1 MEKSFRRILIALALL
16 VVFYAVTVLVGN
28 IVQLA
33 NAADRIY
40 LGLGQPVFWLL
51 SATFAIVATMPIAL
65 YFMLPKALV
74 PPAESS
80 GEEHE
85 KYMLRLRESLKK
97 NPKLKG
103 IPLGSNDDV
112 IAAIAGLS
120 QEADKVIKATASSVF
135 VATAVMQNGRLDGLI
150 TLVTQT
156 RMVWQIASIYHQRP
170 SPRQMLYLYSNV
182 GAAALLAQSIEDI
195 DFSEVVTPIVVSIIP
210 SLKGAVPGLQGISAL
225 LVNSLSSGTSNA
237 LLTLRVGFV
246 TRKYCEAVSSPSRRL
261 VRKSATAAALKM
273 VVQIAK
279 ENSAQIA
286 KSTWGAVSEFAVDT
300 SGAALQGVKQA
311 AGKVADTTVSG
322 VKSLGGV
329 LDTTVQG
336 VKIVAGKSSDTVVS
350 GVKAAGE
357 MLGSTAQGV
366 KKAGAKL
373 VLGSKGD
380 ISE

>member
-1 MEKSFRRILIALALL
+1 MEKSFRRILIALASL
-16 VVFYAVTVLVGN
+16 VVFYAGTVFVGSV
-28 IVQLA
+28 VQLA

-51 SATFAIVATMPIAL
+51 SATLVIVTAAPIVL

-74 PPAESS
+74 PPAENS

-85 KYMLRLRESLKK
+85 KYMLRLRDSLRK
-97 NPKLKG
+97 NPRLKG
-103 IPLGSNDDV
+103 NSLDSNDDV

-135 VATAVMQNGRLDGLI
+135 VATAVMQNGKLDGLI

-170 SPRQMLYLYSNV
+170 SPRQMVYLYSNV

-225 LVNSLSSGTSNA
+225 LVNSLSSGTANA

-246 TRKYCEAVSSPSRRL
+246 TRQYCEAVSSPSRRL

-286 KSTWGAVSEFAVDT
+286 ISTWGAVSEFAVDT
-300 SGAALQGVKQA
+300 AGTALQGVKQA

-322 VKSLGGV
+322 VKSLGGA

-336 VKIVAGKSSDTVVS
+336 AKIVAGKSSDTVVS
-350 GVKAAGE
+350 GVKAVGE
-357 MLGSTAQGV
+357 MLGSTVQGV
-366 KKAGAKL
+366 KAGAKL
-373 VLGSKGD
+373 VLGSKVD

>member
-1 MEKSFRRILIALALL
+1 MERSFRHILIALALL
-16 VVFYAVTVLVGN
+16 VLFYAGTVFVGSV
-28 IVQLA
+28 VQLA
-33 NAADRIY
+33 NAADRIFI
-40 LGLGQPVFWLL
+40 GLGQPVFWLL
-51 SATFAIVATMPIAL
+51 SAALIIVAVTPIAL
-65 YFMLPKALV
+65 YFSLPKALV

-85 KYMLRLRESLKK
+85 KYMLRLRESLRK
-97 NPKLKG
+97 NPRLKG
-103 IPLGSNDDV
+103 TSIDSNDDV
-112 IAAIAGLS
+112 IAALANLS
-120 QEADKVIKATASSVF
+120 QEAEKVVKGTASTVF

-150 TLVTQT
+150 TLITQT
-156 RMVWQIASIYHQRP
+156 RMVWQIASIYYQRP

-225 LVNSLSSGTSNA
+225 LVNSLSSGTANA

-246 TRKYCEAVSSPSRRL
+246 ARQYCEAVSSPSRQL
-261 VRKSATAAALKM
+261 VRKSATASALKM

-286 KSTWGAVSEFAVDT
+286 KSTWGAVSDFAVDT
-300 SGAALQGVKQA
+300 AGAAVHGVKQV

-322 VKSLGGV
+322 VKSFGGA

-336 VKIVAGKSSDTVVS
+336 VKKVAGKSSEAVVS
-350 GVKAAGE
+350 GAKAAGGA
-357 MLGSTAQGV
+357 LGSTVQGV
-366 KKAGAKL
+366 KAGTKF
-373 VLGSKGD
+373 VLGSKRD